1 MKRYEIL
8 EDITADIGFIVYGK
22 NLNELFENAAIA
34 MFEVMID
41 LKNVEERIE
50 RKIQIESNDLE
61 SLMYKWL
68 NELLYFVDAENLAF
82 SRFEVNI
89 NEKEYKLTATCKGE
103 KINRNKHKIGTLVK
117 ACTYHQLKIW
127 KENDTWKAKIIVDI

>member
-1 MKRYEIL
+1 MKKFEIL
-8 EDITADIGFIVYGK
+8 EDVTADIGFIIYGK

-41 LKNVEERIE
+41 LNNIECKIE
-50 RKIQIESNDLE
+50 RKVEINAIDLE

-68 NELLYFVDAENLAF
+68 NELLYFVDFENLAF
-82 SRFEVNI
+82 SKFEVNVD
-89 NEKEYKLTATCKGE
+89 EKNLKLEAKCKGE
-103 KINRNKHKIGTLVK
+103 KIDRNKHKIGTLVK

-127 KENDTWKAKIIVDI
+127 KENEIWKAKVILDI